1 MLTDRPES
9 FIISEFIREA
19 ILNLAQEEV
28 PHSTAV
34 VMEEMKERPNGMVIS
49 GSAFWWRKIRKK
61 IMIGRE
67 GRLLKRIGQ
76 VSGSRSRHFGE
87 TGLSGPLVK
96 TRKDWRNSLPA
107 LQELGYVER
116 EQ

>member
-1 MLTDRPES
+1 
-9 FIISEFIREA
+9 
-19 ILNLAQEEV
+19 
-28 PHSTAV
+28 
-34 VMEEMKERPNGMVIS
+34 MEEMKERPNGMVY
-49 GSAFWWRKIRKK
+49 IRVSILVEKDTQKK

-76 VSGSRSRHFGE
+76 VSREQIEAFLE
-87 TGLSGPLVK
+87 KPVYLDLWVK